1 MKTCLRDKEVKL
13 CYVIVILSD
22 QATNFSLIFRI
33 GRGYPDLGVSTWRG
47 EGPLLEVC
55 FYILPSSV
63 SHDISYP
70 LLFIYLM
77 TLQIRFYFSSLVPKL
92 PIRSF
97 PMCTP
102 PILRLQ
108 PFSVYD
114 NVRLGNDAL
123 ELRTD
128 SDSMPS
134 CVCLHLGLQ
143 QELGRV
149 GKWTVKKEKSSNYCP
164 LFFF

>member
-1 MKTCLRDKEVKL
+1 M
-13 CYVIVILSD
+13 
-22 QATNFSLIFRI
+22 
-33 GRGYPDLGVSTWRG
+33 
-47 EGPLLEVC
+47 EVC
-55 FYILPSSV
+55 SYILPSSV

-128 SDSMPS
+128 SDSLPS

-164 LFFF
+164 LFFFKSSWWCQDMPRVRLNNRVLRQCYLGKIMSE